1 MIPNHTQ
8 FIEAIQEK
16 RKVRVRFYS
25 RADSGVLDRV
35 CAAMDYGL
43 GAEIQDGLHRY
54 WLWNYASNT
63 DSHILGLLPQEIVEL
78 HVLGEVF
85 DPAQIEVT
93 PPQWSIPRDWG
104 LPSGS
109 GTEISSAAPVP
120 TEKQPG
126 SSAASRLVSN

>member
-35 CAAMDYGL
+35 CGAMDYGP
-43 GAEIQDGLHRY
+43 GTGMEDGLHRY

-63 DSHILGLLPQEIVEL
+63 DAHLLGLLPQEIVEL
-78 HVLGEVF
+78 HVLGELF
-85 DPAQIEVT
+85 NPAEFGPAPAQWFT
-93 PPQWSIPRDWG
+93 PRDWG
-104 LPSGS
+104 LP
-109 GTEISSAAPVP
+109 APPV
-120 TEKQPG
+120 
-126 SSAASRLVSN
+126 SR